1 MNRIILFLLL
11 SDAFILTGFGLI
23 DPILA
28 IFIKDNLVGGEIYAA
43 GIASTI
49 FLLAK
54 SFVQLPFSRFVDNH
68 DSKALW
74 LIVGSLCIATVPFI
88 YTTANTVNDI
98 YLAQLLHG
106 IGSGLAFPTWL
117 GLWST
122 HLDKHHES
130 YEWSLYSTITGIGTA
145 IAAASGALMAEFL
158 GFDQTF
164 MIVGAISFIGCV
176 FLFFIH
182 EQDRNK
188 KTLVRVHAPKH
199 KR

>member
-1 MNRIILFLLL
+1 MNKVILLLLL
-11 SDAFILTGFGLI
+11 SDVFIITGFGLI

-28 IFIKDNLVGGEIYAA
+28 IFIKDSLVGGEIYAA

-49 FLLAK
+49 FLLTK
-54 SFVQLPFSRFVDNH
+54 SLVQLPFSRYVDSHNR
-68 DSKALW
+68 KALW
-74 LIVGSLCIATVPFI
+74 LIIGSLCIATVPFV
-88 YTTANTVNDI
+88 YTAATNVNDI

-106 IGSGLAFPTWL
+106 LGSGLAYPTWL

-158 GFDQTF
+158 GFNLTF
-164 MIVGAISFIGCV
+164 MTVGAISFIGCM
-176 FLFFIH
+176 FLFFIQ
-182 EQDRNK
+182 EQERRK
-188 KTLVRVHAPKH
+188 KVIRVHAPKH
-199 KR
+199 KK